1 MELGELRAVVTGG
14 GSGMGREF
22 CLRLAEAGASV
33 ALCDLNDAGMKQTLE
48 LAKPLRGKLVAIRAN
63 VALEDDVAKLMDEAQ
78 RQLGPLNALINNAGI
93 FRDGLTVKRDRR
105 TGEIRKMSLENWR
118 AVIDVD
124 LTGVFHTLHAAL
136 PVLRAQRSGVILTVS
151 SIGADS
157 CMPNGAP
164 YVAAKSAVN
173 ALTVSVARENAHL
186 GVRAN
191 VIAPGFIATD
201 MGQALLEAHGEVIVK
216 GIPLG
221 RAGTPADVGGLA
233 VYLASDEASWVT
245 GHVFRIDGG
254 ALGGLH

>member
-1 MELGELRAVVTGG
+1 MAGRLSGKRALVTGASRGIGRGIALAFAREGAAVAVGYRREAAAADAVVKEIEAAGGRAAAFAADVRELESVREMVTRAVGALGG
-14 GSGMGREF
+14 
-22 CLRLAEAGASV
+22 LDAVV
-33 ALCDLNDAGMKQTLE
+33 A
-48 LAKPLRGKLVAIRAN
+48 
-63 VALEDDVAKLMDEAQ
+63 
-78 RQLGPLNALINNAGI
+78 NAGVASR
-93 FRDGLTVKRDRR
+93 FQPLHEVDPSYWRR
-105 TGEIRKMSLENWR
+105 
-118 AVIDVD
+118 VIDVD

-157 CMPNGAP
+157 CMPNGGP

-201 MGQALLEAHGEVIVK
+201 MGQALLEAHGEMIVK

-221 RAGTPADVGGLA
+221 RAGTPADVAGLA

-245 GHVFRIDGG
+245 GQVFRIDGG